1 MTQASSRHDSDKR
14 VIRTKKAIKE
24 ALFKLLEEK
33 DISAVTVSELAKK
46 ANLNRRTFYTH
57 YSNLTDILD
66 EIEGE
71 LVDSLSK
78 LVEDF
83 DQSDFSASTKRL
95 FLGLNELI
103 TVRFDY
109 YFDLVRVDT
118 RGVLV
123 SRLKTV
129 IRSTTD
135 KLLEQVCSVRDKRMD
150 VMSAFIVGGFF
161 NAYLEWHLSPADML
175 PGIAA
180 DIVSGMVANCV
191 EHVRTSMQKE
201 EETTKTAQ

>member
-1 MTQASSRHDSDKR
+1 MTQATSRHDSDKR

-33 DISAVTVSELAKK
+33 DISAVTISELAKK

-71 LVDSLSK
+71 LVDSLTK

-83 DQSDFSASTKRL
+83 DQSDFSASTKKL
-95 FLGLNELI
+95 FMGLNELI
-103 TVRFDY
+103 TVKFDY

-161 NAYLEWHLSPADML
+161 NAYLEWHCAPADMPPEL
-175 PGIAA
+175 ASE
-180 DIVSGMVANCV
+180 IVSGMVANCV
-191 EHVRTSMQKE
+191 EYVKTSMQKE
-201 EETTKTAQ
+201 EETTKTAL